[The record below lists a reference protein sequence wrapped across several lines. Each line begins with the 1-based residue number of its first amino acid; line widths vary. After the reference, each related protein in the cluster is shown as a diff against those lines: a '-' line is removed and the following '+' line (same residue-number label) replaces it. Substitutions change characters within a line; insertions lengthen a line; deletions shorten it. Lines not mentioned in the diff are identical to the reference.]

1 MSSELRLRRLAC
13 GLTAFAVLTMA
24 AFVALPSIAL
34 AKDGDNAPK
43 SFNVPAG
50 EAAAALKAFS
60 QQAGVEVIFPTDAAQ
75 GVRTNA
81 VTGSLAP
88 RAALER
94 MVEGTG
100 FEVVQDSKTGA
111 LGLRET
117 AEAKNAASRTA
128 SVVETSSGEKAIQL
142 EEVRVLGS
150 RIRQTETEGPSPV
163 SAYDREYIKSTGAFT
178 LSDFLNQLPQTY
190 SGIGSGRGSAP
201 NELNPEFGQRTE
213 TSSPAF
219 NFVLGSSAAPPAQT
233 GVSGVSL
240 RGLGSGSTLVL
251 VDGRRASQSGAGNRG
266 SDTRQGFVDLN
277 TIPLGMVER
286 VEVITDGASAI
297 YGADAVAGVINIIL
311 KKNYSGTE
319 INAGFR
325 TAEHGGGRER
335 NASILHGFTYGKL
348 SGTVSIEYFDRQ
360 NLKASDRS
368 FSKNQNHTAI
378 PAGTVVSTGAV
389 QFGRDFRLLWGYP
402 AVIQASGGTVAG
414 NFNAIPGIRVVL
426 VPDGS
431 TATPALGQFVSVT
444 TPAPGQI
451 LVNASGQ
458 RRTNTASSLDLI
470 PETERQGVNANLN
483 YKFSDRLDAY
493 AGFRTTENKSLMSA
507 QLSANSV
514 TGGFGTA
521 AVQQAAFNP
530 FNQNVQVGMILLE
543 FGPESQ
549 RVRTLSDAANAGVRG
564 KFGQSWQY
572 DVSGTWE
579 NQKVRQITRNYNGA
593 AFANMLNN
601 ADASLRFNPF
611 IDSRASGAP
620 SQAALLEGL
629 AVYPSVR
636 SESNARALD
645 FSADGD
651 LFNFWG
657 GPVKAA
663 FGASFRHDEVDS
675 VSVAFSSAAVP
686 VATST
691 TLAGG
696 QDSKA
701 VFAELSVPVVGKE
714 NSQPSNFLHRFEL
727 QLAGRSEEVGP
738 FSKSV
743 PKVGVTWAPFKS
755 LLFRGSW
762 SEGFRA
768 PGVTEYLVV
777 SPSFNSTLTDPRRT
791 PPSTPGVVVSRGSN
805 PNPSAED
812 SENTF
817 AGLVY
822 EPAFAKGLNIQANF
836 YATTQKD
843 VLQVLSAQTLVNN
856 EALFP
861 GRVTRAA
868 PTPADQALNQ
878 PGLITAVSTIFAN
891 FGLVEN
897 RSADITVDYTLP
909 WEDFGRWRL
918 NFSASTT
925 LKATR
930 QLAPGQPPVIL
941 EDDTSSPPKWRINAS
956 LFWRKGNW
964 NASAFLWYVDGF
976 RSNSAGNNLVQN
988 NVAVVYNPTPPATK
1002 LDLRAG
1008 YEFKDGVWRGYGKGL
1023 RVGVGVNNV
1032 FDREPPFSDTV
1043 WGFNAGIHSQL
1054 ILGRAYEFS
1063 FSLPL

>member
-1 MSSELRLRRLAC
+1 LAAY
-13 GLTAFAVLTMA
+13 LALALAAFAQNA
-24 AFVALPSIAL
+24 
-34 AKDGDNAPK
+34 APK
-43 SFNVPAG
+43 NFNVPAG
-50 EAAAALKAFS
+50 DATVALKTFS
-60 QQAGVEVIFPTDAAQ
+60 QQAGVEVLFPTDAAQ

-81 VTGSLAP
+81 VSGSLTP
-88 RAALER
+88 RAALEQ
-94 MVEGTG
+94 MVAGTG
-100 FEVVQDSKTGA
+100 FEVVQDERTGA

-128 SVVETSSGEKAIQL
+128 TRVVETESGEKAIQMAEL
-142 EEVRVLGS
+142 RVLGS
-150 RIRQTETEGPSPV
+150 RIRQTESAGPSPV
-163 SAYDREYIKSTGAFT
+163 STYDREYIRSTGAFT
-178 LSDFLNQLPQTY
+178 LADFLNQLPQTY
-190 SGIGSGRGSAP
+190 SGIGSGRGSSP

-213 TSSPAF
+213 TSSPPF
-219 NFVLGSSAAPPAQT
+219 NFVLGSSAAPAAQT

-251 VDGRRASQSGAGNRG
+251 VDGRRATQSGAGNRG
-266 SDTRQGFVDLN
+266 TDTRQGFVDLN
-277 TIPLGMVER
+277 TIPLGMIER

-297 YGADAVAGVINIIL
+297 YGADAVAGVINIVL

-319 INAGFR
+319 INGGFR

-335 NASILHGFTYGKL
+335 NASILQGFSYGKL
-348 SGTVSIEYFDRQ
+348 SGSISIEYFDRQ
-360 NLKASDRS
+360 NLKASERS

-378 PAGTVVSTGAV
+378 PAGTLLSTGAV

-414 NFNAIPGIRVVL
+414 TFNAIPGVRVVL
-426 VPDGS
+426 TPEGA
-431 TATPALGQFVSVT
+431 TQTPAVGQFTPVT
-444 TPAPGQI
+444 TPVPPATI
-451 LVNASGQ
+451 VNASGQ
-458 RRTNTASSLDLI
+458 RRTNTAAFLDLI
-470 PETERQGVNANLN
+470 PETERKGLNANFN
-483 YKFSDRLDAY
+483 YKINDRLDAY
-493 AGFRTTENKSLMSA
+493 AGFRTTENKSHMQA
-507 QLSANSV
+507 QLSANSI

-564 KFGQSWQY
+564 QFGKTWQY
-572 DVSGTWE
+572 DLSGTWE
-579 NQKVRQITRNYNGA
+579 NQKVRQVTRNYNGA
-593 AFANMLNN
+593 GF
-601 ADASLRFNPF
+601 ASLLNSTTQAFNPY
-611 IDSRASGAP
+611 IDARAPGAP
-620 SQAALLEGL
+620 SQAPLLETL
-629 AVYPSVR
+629 AVYPTLR
-636 SESNARALD
+636 SESTSNAVD

-651 LFNFWG
+651 LFDFWG
-657 GPVKAA
+657 GPVKMA
-663 FGASFRHDEVDS
+663 FGASIRRDEVDS
-675 VSVAFSSAAVP
+675 TSISFSSAAVP
-686 VATST
+686 VATVAALS
-691 TLAGG
+691 GG

-701 VFAELSVPVVGKE
+701 FYAEFSVPVVGKE
-714 NSQPSNFLHRFEL
+714 NARPAAMIHRLDL
-727 QLAGRSEEVGP
+727 QLAGRTEEVGP

-743 PKVGVTWAPFKS
+743 PKLGVSWAPFKS
-755 LLFRGSW
+755 LLVRGSW

-777 SPSFNSTLTDPRRT
+777 APNFTSSLTDPRRT
-791 PPSTPGVVVSRGSN
+791 PPNTTGVTVSRGSN
-805 PNPSAED
+805 PNSGPED
-812 SENTF
+812 SENSF

-836 YATTQKD
+836 YATVQKD
-843 VLQVLSAQTLVNN
+843 VLQVLSAQTIVNN

-868 PTPADQALNQ
+868 PDATDTALGQ
-878 PGLITAVSTIFAN
+878 PGRITAVSTIFAN
-891 FGLVEN
+891 FGRVEN

-918 NFSASTT
+918 NFAASTT

-930 QLAPGQPPVIL
+930 QLAPGQPPVVL
-941 EDDTSSPPKWRINAS
+941 EDDTASPPKWRINAS

-988 NVAVVYNPTPPATK
+988 NTAVIYYPTPAVTK
-1002 LDLRAG
+1002 LDLRAA

-1023 RVGVGVNNV
+1023 RLGVGVNNV
-1032 FDREPPFSDTV
+1032 FDKEPPFSDTV

>member
-1 MSSELRLRRLAC
+1 MLVALLA
-13 GLTAFAVLTMA
+13 LALPAFAQNA
-24 AFVALPSIAL
+24 
-34 AKDGDNAPK
+34 APK
-43 SFNVPAG
+43 NFNVPAG
-50 EAAAALKAFS
+50 EAAAALKTFS
-60 QQAGVEVIFPTDAAQ
+60 QQAGVEVLFPTDAAQ

-81 VTGSLAP
+81 VSGSLTP
-88 RAALER
+88 RAALEQ
-94 MVEGTG
+94 MVAGTG
-100 FEVVQDSKTGA
+100 FEVVQDERTGA

-128 SVVETSSGEKAIQL
+128 TRVVETESGEKAIQMAEL
-142 EEVRVLGS
+142 RVLGS
-150 RIRQTETEGPSPV
+150 RIRQTESAGPSPV
-163 SAYDREYIKSTGAFT
+163 SSYDREYIRSTGAFT
-178 LSDFLNQLPQTY
+178 LADFLNQLPQTY

-201 NELNPEFGQRTE
+201 NELNPEFGQRSE

-219 NFVLGSSAAPPAQT
+219 NFVLGSSAAPAAQT

-251 VDGRRASQSGAGNRG
+251 VDGRRATQSGAGNRG
-266 SDTRQGFVDLN
+266 TDTRQGFVDLN
-277 TIPLGMVER
+277 TIPLGMIER

-319 INAGFR
+319 INGGFR
-325 TAEHGGGRER
+325 AAEHGGGRER
-335 NASILHGFTYGKL
+335 NASILQGFSYGKL
-348 SGTVSIEYFDRQ
+348 SGSISIEYFDRQ
-360 NLKASDRS
+360 NLKASERS

-378 PAGTVVSTGAV
+378 PAGTLLSTGAV

-414 NFNAIPGIRVVL
+414 TFNAIPGVRVVL
-426 VPDGS
+426 VPEGS
-431 TATPALGQFVSVT
+431 TQTPAVGQFTPVT
-444 TPAPGQI
+444 TPVPPATI
-451 LVNASGQ
+451 VNASGQ
-458 RRTNTASSLDLI
+458 RRTNTAAFLDLI
-470 PETERQGVNANLN
+470 PESERKGLNANFN
-483 YKFSDRLDAY
+483 YKINDRLDAY
-493 AGFRTTENKSLMSA
+493 AGFRTTENKSHMQA
-507 QLSANSV
+507 QLSANSI

-564 KFGQSWQY
+564 QFGKTWQY
-572 DVSGTWE
+572 DLSGTWE
-579 NQKVRQITRNYNGA
+579 NQKVRQVTRNYNGA
-593 AFANMLNN
+593 GFANLLNS
-601 ADASLRFNPF
+601 ATQAFNPF
-611 IDSRASGAP
+611 IDARAPGAP
-620 SQAALLEGL
+620 SQAPLLETL
-629 AVYPSVR
+629 AVYPTLR
-636 SESNARALD
+636 SESTSNAMD

-651 LFNFWG
+651 LFDFWG
-657 GPVKAA
+657 GPVKMA
-663 FGASFRHDEVDS
+663 FGASIRRDEVDS
-675 VSVAFSSAAVP
+675 TSISFSTAAVP
-686 VATST
+686 VATVSA
-691 TLAGG
+691 LSGG

-701 VFAELSVPVVGKE
+701 FFAEFSVPVVGKE
-714 NSQPSNFLHRFEL
+714 NAQPSNFVHRLDL
-727 QLAGRSEEVGP
+727 QLAGRTEEVGP

-743 PKVGVTWAPFKS
+743 PKLGVSWAPFKS
-755 LLFRGSW
+755 LLVRGSW

-777 SPSFNSTLTDPRRT
+777 APNFTSTLTDPRRT
-791 PPSTPGVVVSRGSN
+791 PPNTTGVSVSRGSN
-805 PNPSAED
+805 PNSGPED
-812 SENTF
+812 SENSF

-836 YATTQKD
+836 YATVQKD
-843 VLQVLSAQTLVNN
+843 VLQVLSAQTIVNN

-868 PTPADQALNQ
+868 PDATDTALGQ
-878 PGLITAVSTIFAN
+878 PGRITAVSTIFAN
-891 FGLVEN
+891 FGRVEN

-941 EDDTSSPPKWRINAS
+941 EDDTASPPKWRINAS

-988 NVAVVYNPTPPATK
+988 NTAVVYYPTPAVTK
-1002 LDLRAG
+1002 LDLRAA

-1023 RVGVGVNNV
+1023 RLGVGVNNV
-1032 FDREPPFSDTV
+1032 FDKEPPFSDTV
-1043 WGFNAGIHSQL
+1043 WGFNAGIHNQL

>member
-1 MSSELRLRRLAC
+1 MLAAY
-13 GLTAFAVLTMA
+13 LALALAAFAQNA
-24 AFVALPSIAL
+24 
-34 AKDGDNAPK
+34 APK
-43 SFNVPAG
+43 NFNVPAG
-50 EAAAALKAFS
+50 DATVALKTFS
-60 QQAGVEVIFPTDAAQ
+60 QQAGVEVLFPTDAAQ

-81 VTGSLAP
+81 VSGSLTP
-88 RAALER
+88 RAALEQ
-94 MVEGTG
+94 MVAGTG
-100 FEVVQDSKTGA
+100 FEVVQDERTGA

-128 SVVETSSGEKAIQL
+128 TRVVETESGEKAIQMAEL
-142 EEVRVLGS
+142 RVLGS
-150 RIRQTETEGPSPV
+150 RIRQTESAGPSPV
-163 SAYDREYIKSTGAFT
+163 STYDREYIRSTGAFT
-178 LSDFLNQLPQTY
+178 LADFLNQLPQTY
-190 SGIGSGRGSAP
+190 SGIGSGRGSSP

-213 TSSPAF
+213 TSSPPF
-219 NFVLGSSAAPPAQT
+219 NFVLGSSAAPAAQT

-251 VDGRRASQSGAGNRG
+251 VDGRRATQSGAGNRG
-266 SDTRQGFVDLN
+266 TDTRQGFVDLN
-277 TIPLGMVER
+277 TIPLGMIER

-297 YGADAVAGVINIIL
+297 YGADAVAGVINIVL

-319 INAGFR
+319 INGGFR

-335 NASILHGFTYGKL
+335 NASILQGFSYGKL
-348 SGTVSIEYFDRQ
+348 SGSISIEYFDRQ
-360 NLKASDRS
+360 NLKASERS

-378 PAGTVVSTGAV
+378 PAGTLLSTGAV

-414 NFNAIPGIRVVL
+414 TFNAIPGVRVVL
-426 VPDGS
+426 TPEGA
-431 TATPALGQFVSVT
+431 TQTPAVGQFTPVT
-444 TPAPGQI
+444 TPVPPATI
-451 LVNASGQ
+451 VNASGQ
-458 RRTNTASSLDLI
+458 RRTNTAAFLDLI
-470 PETERQGVNANLN
+470 PETERKGLNANFN
-483 YKFSDRLDAY
+483 YKINDRLDAY
-493 AGFRTTENKSLMSA
+493 AGFRTTENKSHMQA
-507 QLSANSV
+507 QLSANSI

-564 KFGQSWQY
+564 QFGKTWQY
-572 DVSGTWE
+572 DLSGTWE
-579 NQKVRQITRNYNGA
+579 NQKVRQVTRNYNGA
-593 AFANMLNN
+593 GF
-601 ADASLRFNPF
+601 ASLLNSTTQAFNPY
-611 IDSRASGAP
+611 IDARAPGAP
-620 SQAALLEGL
+620 SQAPLLETL
-629 AVYPSVR
+629 AVYPTLR
-636 SESNARALD
+636 SESTSNAVD

-651 LFNFWG
+651 LFDFWG
-657 GPVKAA
+657 GPVKMA
-663 FGASFRHDEVDS
+663 FGASIRRDEVDS
-675 VSVAFSSAAVP
+675 TSISFSSAAVP
-686 VATST
+686 VATVAALS
-691 TLAGG
+691 GG

-701 VFAELSVPVVGKE
+701 FYAEFSVPVVGKE
-714 NSQPSNFLHRFEL
+714 NARPAAMIHRLDL
-727 QLAGRSEEVGP
+727 QLAGRTEEVGP

-743 PKVGVTWAPFKS
+743 PKLGVSWAPFKS
-755 LLFRGSW
+755 LLVRGSW

-777 SPSFNSTLTDPRRT
+777 APNFTSSLTDPRRT
-791 PPSTPGVVVSRGSN
+791 PPNTTGVTVSRGSN
-805 PNPSAED
+805 PNSGPED
-812 SENTF
+812 SENSF

-836 YATTQKD
+836 YATVQKD
-843 VLQVLSAQTLVNN
+843 VLQVLSAQTIVNN

-868 PTPADQALNQ
+868 PDATDTALGQ
-878 PGLITAVSTIFAN
+878 PGRITAVSTIFAN
-891 FGLVEN
+891 FGRVEN

-918 NFSASTT
+918 NFAASTT

-930 QLAPGQPPVIL
+930 QLAPGQPPVVL
-941 EDDTSSPPKWRINAS
+941 EDDTASPPKWRINAS

-988 NVAVVYNPTPPATK
+988 NTAVVYYPTPAVTK
-1002 LDLRAG
+1002 LDLRAA

-1023 RVGVGVNNV
+1023 RLGVGVNNV
-1032 FDREPPFSDTV
+1032 FDKEPPFSDTV

>member
-1 MSSELRLRRLAC
+1 ML
-13 GLTAFAVLTMA
+13 A
-24 AFVALPSIAL
+24 AFLAL
-34 AKDGDNAPK
+34 ALAAVAQNAAPK
-43 SFNVPAG
+43 NFNVPAG
-50 EAAAALKAFS
+50 DAAAALKTFS
-60 QQAGVEVIFPTDAAQ
+60 QQAGVEVLFPTDAAQ

-81 VTGSLAP
+81 VSGSLTP

-94 MVEGTG
+94 LVAGTG
-100 FEVVQDSKTGA
+100 FEVVQDEKTGA

-128 SVVETSSGEKAIQL
+128 TRVVESASGEKAIEL
-142 EEVRVLGS
+142 AEVRVLGS
-150 RIRQTETEGPSPV
+150 RIRQTEDAGPSPV
-163 SAYDREYIKSTGAFT
+163 STYDREYIKSTGAFT
-178 LSDFLNQLPQTY
+178 LADFLNQLPQTY

-213 TSSPAF
+213 TSSPPF
-219 NFVLGSSAAPPAQT
+219 NFVIGASAAPAAQT

-277 TIPLGMVER
+277 TIPLGMIER

-297 YGADAVAGVINIIL
+297 YGADAVAGVINLVL

-325 TAEHGGGRER
+325 TTEHGGGRER
-335 NASILHGFTYGKL
+335 NASILQGFSYGNL
-348 SGTVSIEYFDRQ
+348 SGTVSVEYYDRQ
-360 NLKASDRS
+360 NLKASERS

-378 PAGTVVSTGAV
+378 PAGTLLSTNAV

-414 NFNAIPGIRVVL
+414 TFNALPGVRVVL

-431 TATPALGQFVSVT
+431 TT
-444 TPAPGQI
+444 TPTLTQFTPTTNIVPPATV
-451 LVNASGQ
+451 VNASGQ
-458 RRTNTASSLDLI
+458 RRTNTAAFLDLI
-470 PETERQGVNANLN
+470 PETQRKGFNANLN
-483 YKFSDRLDAY
+483 YKINDRLDVF
-493 AGFRTTENKSLMSA
+493 AGFRTTENKSYMQA
-507 QLSANSV
+507 QLSATSI

-549 RVRTLSDAANAGVRG
+549 RVRTLADAAHAGVRG
-564 KFGQSWQY
+564 KFGQTWQY
-572 DVSGTWE
+572 DLSGSWE
-579 NQKVRQITRNYNGA
+579 NQKVRQVTRNYNGA
-593 AFANMLNN
+593 PFANLLNS
-601 ADASLRFNPF
+601 ATQAFNPF
-611 IDSRASGAP
+611 IDSRAPGAV
-620 SQAALLEGL
+620 SQAPLLETL
-629 AVYPSVR
+629 AIYPALR
-636 SESNARALD
+636 SESTANAVD

-651 LFNFWG
+651 LFDFWG
-657 GPVKAA
+657 GPVKMA
-663 FGASFRHDEVDS
+663 FGASLRRDEVDS
-675 VSVAFSSAAVP
+675 TSIAFSSAVVP
-686 VATST
+686 VATVTALS
-691 TLAGG
+691 GG
-696 QDSKA
+696 QDSQA
-701 VFAELSVPVVGKE
+701 FFAEFSVPVVGKQ
-714 NSQPSNFLHRFEL
+714 NAQPANFVHRLDL
-727 QLAGRSEEVGP
+727 QLAGRTEEVGP

-743 PKVGVTWAPFKS
+743 PKLGVTWAPFKS

-777 SPSFNSTLTDPRRT
+777 QPNFTSTLTDPRRT
-791 PPSTPGVVVSRGSN
+791 PPNTTGITVSRGSN
-805 PNPSAED
+805 VNSGPED

-822 EPAFAKGLNIQANF
+822 EPSFIKGLNLQANF

-843 VLQVLSAQTLVNN
+843 VLQVLSAQTIVNN

-868 PTPADQALNQ
+868 PSASDLALNQ
-878 PGLITAVSTIFAN
+878 PGQITAVSTIFAN

-897 RSADITVDYTLP
+897 RSADIAVDYTLP
-909 WEDFGRWRL
+909 WEDLGRWRL
-918 NFSASTT
+918 NFAASTT

-941 EDDTSSPPKWRINAS
+941 EDDTASPPKWRINAS

-988 NVAVVYNPTPPATK
+988 GTTVVYNPTPAVTK
-1002 LDLRAG
+1002 LDLRAA

-1023 RVGVGVNNV
+1023 RLGVGVNNV
-1032 FDREPPFSDTV
+1032 FDKEPPFSDTV
-1043 WGFNAGIHSQL
+1043 WGFNAGIHNQL

-1063 FSLPL
+1063 FSLPIN

>member
-1 MSSELRLRRLAC
+1 MLAAY
-13 GLTAFAVLTMA
+13 LALALAAFAQNA
-24 AFVALPSIAL
+24 
-34 AKDGDNAPK
+34 APK
-43 SFNVPAG
+43 NFNVPAG
-50 EAAAALKAFS
+50 DATAALKTFS
-60 QQAGVEVIFPTDAAQ
+60 QQAGVEVLFPTDAAQ

-81 VTGSLAP
+81 VSGSLTP
-88 RAALER
+88 RAALEQ
-94 MVEGTG
+94 MVAGTG
-100 FEVVQDSKTGA
+100 FEVVQDERTGA

-128 SVVETSSGEKAIQL
+128 TRVVETESGEKAIQMAEL
-142 EEVRVLGS
+142 RVLGS
-150 RIRQTETEGPSPV
+150 RIRQTESAGPSPV
-163 SAYDREYIKSTGAFT
+163 STYDREYIRSTGAFT
-178 LSDFLNQLPQTY
+178 LADFLNQLPQTY
-190 SGIGSGRGSAP
+190 SGIGSGRGSSP

-213 TSSPAF
+213 TSSPPF
-219 NFVLGSSAAPPAQT
+219 NFVLGSSAAPAAQT

-251 VDGRRASQSGAGNRG
+251 VDGRRATQSGAGNRG
-266 SDTRQGFVDLN
+266 TDTRQGFVDLN
-277 TIPLGMVER
+277 TIPLGMIER

-297 YGADAVAGVINIIL
+297 YGADAVAGVINIVL

-319 INAGFR
+319 INGGFR

-335 NASILHGFTYGKL
+335 NASILQGFSYGKL
-348 SGTVSIEYFDRQ
+348 SGSISIEYFDRQ
-360 NLKASDRS
+360 NLKASERS

-378 PAGTVVSTGAV
+378 PAGTLLSTGAV

-414 NFNAIPGIRVVL
+414 TFNAIPGVRVVL
-426 VPDGS
+426 TPEGA
-431 TATPALGQFVSVT
+431 TQTPAVGQFTPVT
-444 TPAPGQI
+444 TPVPPATI
-451 LVNASGQ
+451 VNASGQ
-458 RRTNTASSLDLI
+458 RRTNTAAFLDLI
-470 PETERQGVNANLN
+470 PETERKGLNANFN
-483 YKFSDRLDAY
+483 YKINDRLDAY
-493 AGFRTTENKSLMSA
+493 AGFRTTENKSHMQA
-507 QLSANSV
+507 QLSANSI

-564 KFGQSWQY
+564 QFSKTWQY
-572 DVSGTWE
+572 DLNGTWE
-579 NQKVRQITRNYNGA
+579 NQKVRQVTRNYNGA
-593 AFANMLNN
+593 GF
-601 ADASLRFNPF
+601 ASLLNSTTQAFNPY
-611 IDSRASGAP
+611 IDARAPGAP
-620 SQAALLEGL
+620 SQAPLLETL
-629 AVYPSVR
+629 AVYPTLR
-636 SESNARALD
+636 SESTSNAVD

-651 LFNFWG
+651 LFDFWG
-657 GPVKAA
+657 GPVKMA
-663 FGASFRHDEVDS
+663 FGASIRRDEVDS
-675 VSVAFSSAAVP
+675 TSISFSSAAVP
-686 VATST
+686 VATVAALS
-691 TLAGG
+691 GG

-701 VFAELSVPVVGKE
+701 FYAEFSVPVVGKE
-714 NSQPSNFLHRFEL
+714 NARPAAMIHRLDL
-727 QLAGRSEEVGP
+727 QLAGRTEEVGP

-743 PKVGVTWAPFKS
+743 PKLGVSWAPFKS
-755 LLFRGSW
+755 LLVRGSW

-777 SPSFNSTLTDPRRT
+777 APNFTSSLTDPRRT
-791 PPSTPGVVVSRGSN
+791 PPNTTGVTVSRGSN
-805 PNPSAED
+805 PNSGPED
-812 SENTF
+812 SENSF

-836 YATTQKD
+836 YATVQKD
-843 VLQVLSAQTLVNN
+843 VLQVLSAQTIVNN

-868 PTPADQALNQ
+868 PDATDTALGQ
-878 PGLITAVSTIFAN
+878 PGRITAVSTIFAN
-891 FGLVEN
+891 FGRVEN

-918 NFSASTT
+918 NFAASTT

-930 QLAPGQPPVIL
+930 QLAPGQPPVVL
-941 EDDTSSPPKWRINAS
+941 EDDTASPPKWRINAS

-964 NASAFLWYVDGF
+964 NASAFLWYMDGF
-976 RSNSAGNNLVQN
+976 RSNGAGNILVQN
-988 NVAVVYNPTPPATK
+988 NTAVVYYPTPAVTK
-1002 LDLRAG
+1002 LDLRAA

-1023 RVGVGVNNV
+1023 RLGVGVNNV
-1032 FDREPPFSDTV
+1032 FDKEPPFSDTV

>member
-1 MSSELRLRRLAC
+1 
-13 GLTAFAVLTMA
+13 VLA
-24 AFVALPSIAL
+24 AFLAL
-34 AKDGDNAPK
+34 ALAAVAQNAAPK
-43 SFNVPAG
+43 NFNVPAG
-50 EAAAALKAFS
+50 DAAAALKTFS
-60 QQAGVEVIFPTDAAQ
+60 QQAGVEVLFPTDAAL

-81 VTGSLAP
+81 VSGSLTP

-94 MVEGTG
+94 LVAGTG
-100 FEVVQDSKTGA
+100 FEVVQDEKTGA

-128 SVVETSSGEKAIQL
+128 TRVVETASGEKAIQL

-150 RIRQTETEGPSPV
+150 RIRQTESAGPSPV
-163 SAYDREYIKSTGAFT
+163 STYDREYIRSTGAFT
-178 LSDFLNQLPQTY
+178 LADFLNQLPQTY

-219 NFVLGSSAAPPAQT
+219 NFVIGASAAPPAQT

-266 SDTRQGFVDLN
+266 TDTRQGFVDLN
-277 TIPLGMVER
+277 TIPLGMIEKI
-286 VEVITDGASAI
+286 EIITDGASAI

-311 KKNYSGTE
+311 KKNFSGTE
-319 INAGFR
+319 INGGLRF
-325 TAEHGGGRER
+325 TEHGGGTER
-335 NASILHGFTYGKL
+335 NASVLQGFSYGNL
-348 SGTVSIEYFDRQ
+348 SGNISVEYYDRQ
-360 NLKASDRS
+360 NLKASKRS

-378 PAGTVVSTGAV
+378 PTSTLLSTNAV
-389 QFGRDFRLLWGYP
+389 NFGRDFRLLWGYP

-414 NFNAIPGIRVVL
+414 TFNAIPGIRVVL

-431 TATPALGQFVSVT
+431 TATPTLAQFTSVT
-444 TPAPGQI
+444 TPVPPATI
-451 LVNASGQ
+451 INASGQ
-458 RRTNTASSLDLI
+458 RRTSTAAFLDLI
-470 PETERQGVNANLN
+470 PESERRGVNASLN
-483 YKFSDRLDAY
+483 YKINDRLDAY
-493 AGFRTTENKSLMSA
+493 AGFRTTENKSFMSA
-507 QLSANSV
+507 QLAATSI

-530 FNQNVQVGMILLE
+530 FNQNVQVGMVLPE
-543 FGPESQ
+543 FGAESQ

-564 KFGQSWQY
+564 KFGQTWQY
-572 DVSGTWE
+572 DLSGTWE

-593 AFANMLNN
+593 AFLNLLNN
-601 ADASLRFNPF
+601 ADAAQRFNPF
-611 IDSRASGAP
+611 IDARAAGAT
-620 SQAALLEGL
+620 SQAALLETL
-629 AVYPSVR
+629 AVYPALHSQ
-636 SESNARALD
+636 STSNAVD
-645 FSADGD
+645 FAADGD
-651 LFNFWG
+651 LFKFWG
-657 GPVKAA
+657 GPVKMA
-663 FGASFRHDEVDS
+663 FGASIRRDEVDS
-675 VSVAFSSAAVP
+675 TSVAFSAVAVP
-686 VATST
+686 VATT
-691 TLAGG
+691 TFLSGG

-701 VFAELSVPVVGKE
+701 FFAEFSVPVVGKE
-714 NSQPSNFLHRFEL
+714 NAQPANFMHRLDL
-727 QLAGRSEEVGP
+727 QFAGRSEEVGP

-743 PKVGVTWAPFKS
+743 PKLGVTWAPFKS
-755 LLFRGSW
+755 LLVRGSW

-777 SPSFNSTLTDPRRT
+777 SPNFTSTLTDPRRT
-791 PPSTPGVVVSRGSN
+791 PPSTTGIIVSRGSN
-805 PNPSAED
+805 PSSGPED
-812 SENTF
+812 SENSF

-822 EPAFAKGLNIQANF
+822 EPAFAKGLNLQANF

-843 VLQVLSAQTLVNN
+843 VLQVLSAQTIVNN

-868 PTPADQALNQ
+868 PSAADQALNQ
-878 PGLITAVSTIFAN
+878 PGQITAVSQVFTN

-897 RSADITVDYTLP
+897 RSADVTVDYTLP
-909 WEDFGRWRL
+909 WQDFGRWRV

-956 LFWRKGNW
+956 MFWSKGNW

-988 NVAVVYNPTPPATK
+988 SPAVVYNPTPAVTK
-1002 LDLRAG
+1002 LDLRAA

-1023 RVGVGVNNV
+1023 RLGVGVNNV
-1032 FDREPPFSDTV
+1032 FDKEPPFSDTV